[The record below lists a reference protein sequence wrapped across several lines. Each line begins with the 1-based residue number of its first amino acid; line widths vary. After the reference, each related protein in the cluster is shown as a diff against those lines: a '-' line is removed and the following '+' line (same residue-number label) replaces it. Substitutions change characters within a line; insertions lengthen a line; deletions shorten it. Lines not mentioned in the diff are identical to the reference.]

1 MPSALTPPPYPPLRE
16 TKLFS
21 PLRLGRLNLSHRI
34 VLAPLTRMRSIRSDD
49 GIFLPGDLTLEYYT
63 QRASKGGL
71 QFTEATDISPH
82 ASGYPGVPG
91 IFAQKQIAA
100 WKKITDAVHAKGGF
114 IFCQLWHTG
123 RASPASFRGGERALG
138 ASEIPIRGKA
148 LDGTE
153 YEENPPRVATEEE
166 IKSVVEAFASAARNA
181 VEAGFDGVWFFS
193 FFLLC
198 FKFHGALITFG

>member
-91 IFAQKQIAA
+91 IFAAKQIEA

-123 RASPASFRGGERALG
+123 RASPASFRGGQRAFG

-166 IKSVVEAFASAARNA
+166 IKGVIEEFASAARNA
-181 VEAGFDGVWFFS
+181 VEAGFDGV
-193 FFLLC
+193 
-198 FKFHGALITFG
+198 